1 MAKVRVYELAKEL
14 GLESKELLA
23 KLKDMGE
30 FVRSASSTIE
40 APVVRRVTEKV
51 RSERTG
57 GDGDSS
63 SAAKPAA
70 EARPARSSAPT
81 NRACPRPRRS
91 RPAVVET
98 STSPSMAS
106 RMRGPRP
113 GTPTAPSARDTSVTS
128 SSKSSTGA

>member
-70 EARPARSSAPT
+70 KARPARSS
-81 NRACPRPRRS
+81 CS
-91 RPAVVET
+91 RPYGARLQCERKFV
-98 STSPSMAS
+98 
-106 RMRGPRP
+106 
-113 GTPTAPSARDTSVTS
+113 TAKRA
-128 SSKSSTGA
+128 